1 MKFIF
6 VVVVAQITFLI
17 IGLLISF
24 LEKKTCLSKSCKE
37 LANDIKQN
45 LDTSVNPCDD
55 FYRFTCGKVVNGG
68 DPKSNGDML
77 DTLAAQIGRIWRLLK
92 EGLKPGEPKAY
103 AKVKTIYKK
112 CTEDKASDDEKM
124 RKIKEL
130 FQQMGGFPI
139 LEGDKWNE
147 TGWTWLETTKK
158 IRERGLFCD
167 SMFTLG
173 PIPNLYDHKNNLG
186 INNPVFPAFE
196 ACAINLQEC
205 QSLYNATILTA
216 VLEFGVSKE
225 EAEKGAVEI
234 FGLEKQ
240 LFELSKTHV
249 SIDLLKQDKDSE
261 RNLTN
266 MTASFGYID
275 WPKLVGIMLQKDNV
289 PNNFEMLVFNPGYM
303 ESLKTIFETTSN
315 KVMANYMMWRVL
327 QSSVLEL
334 SLYPGNKSADVCFAF
349 VLNVMDLL
357 LTPMYL
363 EKYPDPHGTD
373 LDMVVGIVNWLKDD
387 ILAAIKNAD
396 WMSEQVKKIST
407 RKIMFLKQR
416 IGDLKLLSV
425 SFVEDFY
432 RGLSV
437 EGDAYEAMSSAVKF
451 SADKSF
457 ESCNGWSAV
466 FIELASMPAY
476 TTNAFYLGM
485 DNSFN
490 LLHGIL
496 QKPLFDPGWPASINY
511 GRIGSIVGHE
521 ITHSLDE
528 SGHHFDEHG
537 NLTDTWDR
545 ETYEKFNKTSQ
556 CLADQFDAFY
566 NASSLKSPK
575 FTGSYKSPENM
586 ADTGGSKLAFLAYRK
601 YTDSLFWPDF
611 LLPGL
616 DYSSDQLFF
625 IGFALF
631 WCSKMDWMDQMKDVP
646 DPHAPARYR
655 VLKTLRNNPHFAEVF
670 GCHQGDRMNSGRK
683 CDVW

>member
-1 MKFIF
+1 MKFIL
-6 VVVVAQITFLI
+6 VVVLAQITFLI
-17 IGLLISF
+17 IGPLISF

-37 LANDIKQN
+37 LANDIKQD
-45 LDTSVNPCDD
+45 LDTSVDPCND
-55 FYRFTCGKVVNGG
+55 FYRFTCGKVANGG
-68 DPKSNGDML
+68 DSTSNGDMV
-77 DTLAAQIGRIWRLLK
+77 DTLAAQIVRIWRLVK
-92 EGLKPGEPKAY
+92 EDLKPGEPKAY

-112 CTEDKASDDEKM
+112 CTKDNASDDEKM

-139 LEGDKWNE
+139 LEGDMWNE
-147 TGWTWLETTKK
+147 TEWTWLGTTKK

-167 SMFTLG
+167 SMFALS
-173 PIPNLYDHKNNLG
+173 PFPNLYDHKNTLG
-186 INNPVFPAFE
+186 IINPVFPAFE
-196 ACAINLQEC
+196 ACTINLQEC
-205 QSLYNATILTA
+205 QTLYNTTIFTV
-216 VLEFGVSKE
+216 VLEFGVPRE
-225 EAEKGAVEI
+225 EAEKCAVEI

-240 LFELSKTHV
+240 LFELSKTHL
-249 SIDLLKQDKDSE
+249 SIDPVKQDKDSK

-289 PNNFEMLVFNPGYM
+289 PNSYEMLVFNPGYM
-303 ESLKTIFETTSN
+303 EGLKTIFETTSK
-315 KVMANYMMWRVL
+315 KVMANYMMWKVL
-327 QSSVLEL
+327 QSSVSEL
-334 SLYPGNKSADVCFAF
+334 SLYPGKKSADVCLAF
-349 VLNVMDLL
+349 VTTVMDLL

-373 LDMVVGIVNWLKDD
+373 LDVVVEMVNWIKDD
-387 ILAAIKNAD
+387 ILFAIKKAD
-396 WMSEQVKKIST
+396 WMSDQVKKLST

-416 IGDLKLLSV
+416 IGDLKLLNV

-437 EGDAYEAMSSAVKF
+437 EGNAYEAMSSAVKY
-451 SADKSF
+451 STDKSF
-457 ESCNGWSAV
+457 ESCDGRSPV
-466 FIELASMPAY
+466 FTQLSSLPAY
-476 TTNAFYLGM
+476 TPNAFYLGM

-490 LLHGIL
+490 VLHGIL
-496 QKPLFDPGWPASINY
+496 QKPVFDPGWPASINY

-556 CLADQFDAFY
+556 CLADQFDSFY
-566 NASSLKSPK
+566 NASSLKSTK

-625 IGFALF
+625 IGYALF
-631 WCSKMDWMDQMKDVP
+631 WCSKLDWTDQMKEAA

-655 VLKTLRNNPHFAEVF
+655 VLKTLRNNPHFAEAF
-670 GCHQGDRMNSGRK
+670 GCHRGDHMNSGRK

>member
-6 VVVVAQITFLI
+6 VVVLAQITFLI

-37 LANDIKQN
+37 LANDIKQD
-45 LDTSVNPCDD
+45 LDTSFDPCDD
-55 FYRFTCGKVVNGG
+55 FYRFTCGKVANKG
-68 DPKSNGDML
+68 DSTSNGDMV
-77 DTLAAQIGRIWRLLK
+77 DTLAAQIVRIWRLLK
-92 EGLKPGEPKAY
+92 EDVKPGEPKVY

-112 CTEDKASDDEKM
+112 CTKDNASDDEKM

-139 LEGDKWNE
+139 LEGDMWNDTE
-147 TGWTWLETTKK
+147 WTWLGTTKK

-167 SMFTLG
+167 SMFALS
-173 PIPNLYDHKNNLG
+173 PFPNLYDHKNTLG
-186 INNPVFPAFE
+186 IINPVFPAFE

-205 QSLYNATILTA
+205 QTLYNITIFTT
-216 VLEFGVSKE
+216 VLEFGVPRE
-225 EAEKGAVEI
+225 EAEECAVEI
-234 FGLEKQ
+234 YGLEKQ
-240 LFELSKTHV
+240 LFDLSKTHV
-249 SIDLLKQDKDSE
+249 SIDPLKQDKDSK

-266 MTASFGYID
+266 MTASFGFID
-275 WPKLVGIMLQKDNV
+275 WPKLVGIMLQRDNV
-289 PNNFEMLVFNPGYM
+289 PNSYEMLVFNPGYM
-303 ESLKTIFETTSN
+303 EGLKTIFETTSK

-327 QSSVLEL
+327 QSSISEL
-334 SLYPGNKSADVCFAF
+334 SLYPGKKSADVCLAF
-349 VLNVMDLL
+349 VTTVMDLL
-357 LTPMYL
+357 LTLMYL

-373 LDMVVGIVNWLKDD
+373 LDVVVEMVNWIKDD
-387 ILAAIKNAD
+387 ILFAIKNAD
-396 WMSEQVKKIST
+396 WMSDQVKKIST

-416 IGDLKLLSV
+416 IGDLKLLNV

-437 EGDAYEAMSSAVKF
+437 EGDAYEAMSSAVKY
-451 SADKSF
+451 STDKSF
-457 ESCNGWSAV
+457 ESCNGRSPV
-466 FIELASMPAY
+466 FTQLSSLPAF
-476 TTNAFYLGM
+476 TPNAFYLGM

-490 LLHGIL
+490 VLHGIL
-496 QKPLFDPGWPASINY
+496 QKPVFDPRWPASINY

-566 NASSLKSPK
+566 NASSLKSTK

-601 YTDSLFWPDF
+601 YADSLFWPDF

-631 WCSKMDWMDQMKDVP
+631 WCSKLDWTDQMKEAA

-655 VLKTLRNNPHFAEVF
+655 VLKTLRNNPHFAEAF
-670 GCHQGDRMNSGRK
+670 GCHRGDRMNSGRK